1 MMALAE
7 SSIQLVPDG
16 TLLLHLALVVVMVT
30 VLNLTLLK
38 PINKVLEERER
49 RTKGR
54 LGDAQGILASAKEKV
69 RLWEQGLR
77 QARNEGYRLLE
88 KERSDALR
96 ERELRLLGLKQELAK
111 LVAEQKAEI
120 QRQEQEARLVLQ
132 AEAQRLAALIGSQ
145 ILGRTISG

>member
-77 QARNEGYRLLE
+77 QARNDGYRLLE

-120 QRQEQEARLVLQ
+120 QRQEQEARRVLQ

>member
-1 MMALAE
+1 MALAE

-96 ERELRLLGLKQELAK
+96 ERELRLLGLKEELAK

-132 AEAQRLAALIGSQ
+132 AEAQRLAAIIGSQ
-145 ILGRTISG
+145 ILGRAISG

>member
-1 MMALAE
+1 MALAE

-77 QARNEGYRLLE
+77 QARNDGYRLLE

-145 ILGRTISG
+145 ILGRAISG

>member
-1 MMALAE
+1 MALAE

>member
-1 MMALAE
+1 MALAE

-49 RTKGR
+49 RTRGR

-77 QARNEGYRLLE
+77 QARNDGYRLLE

>member
-38 PINKVLEERER
+38 PINKVLQERER

-54 LGDAQGILASAKEKV
+54 LGDAQGILASAKEKAG
-69 RLWEQGLR
+69 LWEQGLR

-96 ERELRLLGLKQELAK
+96 ERELRLLGLKAELAK
-111 LVAEQKAEI
+111 LVAEQKSEI

-132 AEAQRLAALIGSQ
+132 AEDQRLA
-145 ILGRTISG
+145 

>member
-77 QARNEGYRLLE
+77 QARNDGYRLLE

-145 ILGRTISG
+145 ILGRAISG

>member
-1 MMALAE
+1 MALAE

-16 TLLLHLALVVVMVT
+16 TLLFHLALVVVMVV

-49 RTKGR
+49 RTKGK
-54 LGDAQGILASAKEKV
+54 LGDAEGILASAKEKI

-77 QARNEGYRLLE
+77 QARNDGYRLLE
-88 KERSDALR
+88 KERADALR
-96 ERELRLLGLKQELAK
+96 ERELRLLGLKEELAK

-120 QRQEQEARLVLQ
+120 HRQEQDASLVLQ
-132 AEAQRLAALIGSQ
+132 SEAQRLAALIGSQ

>member
-77 QARNEGYRLLE
+77 QARNDGYRLLE

>member
-96 ERELRLLGLKQELAK
+96 ERELRLLGLKEELAK

-145 ILGRTISG
+145 ILGRAISG